1 MKVEQL
7 MMRSVKVCRESDSL
21 NTAAQLMW
29 ENDCGCVPVISAD
42 GDGAVVGMITDRDIA
57 MAAYTQG
64 KNLLEIPAAVAMARN
79 VVTCR
84 IGDEVRQVES
94 LMREKQVRRLPVV
107 DAYNHV
113 QGIISIH
120 DLALEAQRE
129 RGAGRKEIA
138 RSEIADTLAAICHP
152 RGERQVELAA

>member
-7 MMRSVKVCRESDSL
+7 MMRTVKVCRSTDTL

-29 ENDCGCVPVISAD
+29 ENDCGCVPVISAN
-42 GDGAVVGMITDRDIA
+42 GDGAVVGIVTDRDIA

-64 KNLLEIPAAVAMARN
+64 KSLLEIPVALAMARQ

-84 IGDEVRQVES
+84 IGDDVKQVENM
-94 LMREKQVRRLPVV
+94 MREKQVRRLPVV
-107 DAYNHV
+107 DTYNRV

-120 DLALEAQRE
+120 DLAMEAQRE
-129 RGAGRKEIA
+129 RGASHKEIT
-138 RSEIADTLAAICHP
+138 RTEIADTLASISHP

>member
-1 MKVEQL
+1 MKIEQL
-7 MMRSVKVCRESDSL
+7 MMRSVKVCRATDTL

-29 ENDCGCVPVISAD
+29 ENDCGCVPVIGAD
-42 GDGAVVGMITDRDIA
+42 GDGGVVGIVTDRDVA

-64 KNLLEIPAAVAMARN
+64 KNLFEIPVAVAMAHQ

-84 IGDEVRQVES
+84 IGDDVKQVEN
-94 LMREKQVRRLPVV
+94 LMREKQIRRIPVV
-107 DAYNHV
+107 DAYNRV

-129 RGAGRKEIA
+129 RGATHKEIT
-138 RSEIADTLAAICHP
+138 RSEVADTLARISHP
-152 RGERQVELAA
+152 RGEREIELAA